1 MGSLLVYPNPA
12 QNTLTFERVS
22 KSPLG
27 DLGETV
33 DLGVSFYNLTG
44 QTVLQTTLDVGETH
58 KTISVAHLPEGLYVY
73 VVEDGGAVLA
83 RGKVAVVR

>member
-1 MGSLLVYPNPA
+1 MPGG
-12 QNTLTFERVS
+12 S
-22 KSPLG
+22 KSPSGGWGVTG
-27 DLGETV
+27 DLGVTGGGGIAIK
-33 DLGVSFYNLTG
+33 LLSLTG
-44 QTVLQTTLDVGETH
+44 QTVLQTTLGADETH